1 MSRLADVDARVWP
14 LQQRTN
20 MSSAQENP
28 NVTDAPAPRTW
39 RALILIA
46 VGVIAIV
53 VGAMAGDFQETA
65 TNGATL

>member
-1 MSRLADVDARVWP
+1 
-14 LQQRTN
+14 